1 MEELENP
8 SRNQQTTRTK
18 RFAAADTIITM
29 SMITGMKITAT
40 ADTTIITM
48 SMMMTNTKSTAA
60 VNITIITTMT
70 MAAAPNT
77 IIITSTPNTTT
88 VRHRN
93 PPVWST

>member
-1 MEELENP
+1 M
-8 SRNQQTTRTK
+8 RK
-18 RFAAADTIITM
+18 RVNVVAAVAIITM
-29 SMITGMKITAT
+29 TKRMN
-40 ADTTIITM
+40 ITM
-48 SMMMTNTKSTAA
+48 RKNAAVVAA

>member
-1 MEELENP
+1 MT
-8 SRNQQTTRTK
+8 STKSIAAVGTITTK
-18 RFAAADTIITM
+18 V
-29 SMITGMKITAT
+29 
-40 ADTTIITM
+40 
-48 SMMMTNTKSTAA
+48 MMMTNMKSTAA

>member
-1 MEELENP
+1 MKKCMSTNII
-8 SRNQQTTRTK
+8 TTNTMK
-18 RFAAADTIITM
+18 MNATAAAGILIT
-29 SMITGMKITAT
+29 
-40 ADTTIITM
+40 TM
-48 SMMMTNTKSTAA
+48 RMNTS
-60 VNITIITTMT
+60 ITIITTMT

>member
-1 MEELENP
+1 
-8 SRNQQTTRTK
+8 
-18 RFAAADTIITM
+18 
-29 SMITGMKITAT
+29 MKITAT
-40 ADTTIITM
+40 ADTITTKG
-48 SMMMTNTKSTAA
+48 MMMTNTKSTAA